1 MCISVPLI
9 TPSTSLSL
17 CHLYR
22 TVSNMPSPAAK
33 LALIILA
40 VLVTITLIGI
50 ALRTQIDSL
59 VKLVQRPDDE
69 ITTTETTAGTTE
81 AVQTETAKD

>member
-1 MCISVPLI
+1 
-9 TPSTSLSL
+9 
-17 CHLYR
+17 
-22 TVSNMPSPAAK
+22 MPSPAAK